1 MANGKEK
8 IITEEDIMAA
18 FDRKCEKVE
27 SVVFEMAMSGE
38 DPKDPKDQKL
48 IDWANNLKA
57 QTEVLTREE
66 FDALVLK
73 EGKVALEEEQK
84 DKVKSKIEKVRE
96 SSIENTKEVNRCN
109 P

>member
-1 MANGKEK
+1 MTNSKEK
-8 IITEEDIMAA
+8 IINEEDIMAA
-18 FDRKCEKVE
+18 FDRKCEKIE
-27 SVVFEMAMSGE
+27 SIAFEMALSGE
-38 DPKDPKDQKL
+38 EPKDQKL

-96 SSIENTKEVNRCN
+96 SSIENIKEVNGYK

>member
-1 MANGKEK
+1 MANSQKK
-8 IITEEDIMAA
+8 IITDEDTMAA
-18 FDRKCEKVE
+18 FDRKCEKIE
-27 SVVFEMAMSGE
+27 SIAFEMALSGE

-96 SSIENTKEVNRCN
+96 SSIENIKEVNGYK